1 MRSVRSRGWWS
12 LFKRLQVKVN
22 IVWEQCLHYMENMHC
37 ISLSICIVA
46 SIMLR
51 PYFNHAEIIFN
62 LQKLQIFF
70 KIFFFKSL
78 WEYFIKDKTD
88 HYSWYDHWY
97 SKVYT
102 STEFF
107 CLFVCFIPSSIEECG
122 SLRLTRFQAAIEASK
137 WQSNCKHLKATA
149 VVILCYINK
158 TQLDWSCAKRT
169 QNGKDV
175 L

>member
-1 MRSVRSRGWWS
+1 
-12 LFKRLQVKVN
+12 
-22 IVWEQCLHYMENMHC
+22 MENMHC
-37 ISLSICIVA
+37 ISLSVCIVA

-70 KIFFFKSL
+70 LNIFFKNHYENILSRTKQIITADMITDIPK
-78 WEYFIKDKTD
+78 FILQQ
-88 HYSWYDHWY
+88 S
-97 SKVYT
+97 
-102 STEFF
+102 FF

-137 WQSNCKHLKATA
+137 WQSNCKLLEATA

-158 TQLDWSCAKRT
+158 TQLD
-169 QNGKDV
+169 
-175 L
+175 

>member
-22 IVWEQCLHYMENMHC
+22 IVREQCLHYMENMHC

-70 KIFFFKSL
+70 LNILKKNHYENILSRTKQIITADMITDIPKFILQQSFF
-78 WEYFIKDKTD
+78 
-88 HYSWYDHWY
+88 
-97 SKVYT
+97 VY
-102 STEFF
+102 
-107 CLFVCFIPSSIEECG
+107 LFVSFPP
-122 SLRLTRFQAAIEASK
+122 
-137 WQSNCKHLKATA
+137 QSRS
-149 VVILCYINK
+149 VVLY
-158 TQLDWSCAKRT
+158 D
-169 QNGKDV
+169 
-175 L
+175 